1 LVFILIGTTLRGRA
15 FFYGESI
22 KNTELFHIAQVL
34 NVAGEKCDVMI
45 NGTLKIEGVRQLA
58 SHSAT
63 F

>member
-1 LVFILIGTTLRGRA
+1 MDTYSNIKKTLQ
-15 FFYGESI
+15 EI
-22 KNTELFHIAQVL
+22 CHKNTETFHIARVL